1 MVTKQNR
8 WKMLVLSILSI
19 SVLGGVAL
27 GATTLVNMQI
37 ISWTTTIG
45 SPTAL
50 SFSTS
55 LIASSSEQTL
65 EQAFSGAND
74 YFFVQDLKGTDP
86 WYSTTLQLSGAL
98 TAGSNTI
105 PTANVYFKTLSSTPD
120 FLSGTVNPRVVLDGA
135 AVSYQNLSAA
145 RTFILRANAAN
156 SWVIGKYGSKVS
168 LKIDV
173 PAWQAVGTYST
184 NLVYTLIEN

>member
-8 WKMLVLSILSI
+8 WKLLVLSILSI

-105 PTANVYFKTLSSTPD
+105 PTANVYFKTLSATPD

-168 LKIDV
+168 LRIDV
-173 PAWQAVGTYST
+173 PAWQAIGTYST